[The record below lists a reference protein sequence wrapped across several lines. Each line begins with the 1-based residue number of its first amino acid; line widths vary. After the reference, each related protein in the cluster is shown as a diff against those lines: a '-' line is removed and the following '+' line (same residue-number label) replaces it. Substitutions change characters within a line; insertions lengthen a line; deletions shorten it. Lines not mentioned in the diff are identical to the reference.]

1 QTYKH
6 LDQFTSDTYFPA
18 FIEGNGAVKDTVI
31 NHLGLRVDYKFDA
44 GDHASFTILRNY
56 DIAPQDCSFMPD
68 RFTITV
74 KGGNKDDQ
82 IRIRLWEDLNL
93 NRKFDSTDEVYA
105 SRYYPLG
112 DSAWNTLQ
120 FPITSFKKVTGQ
132 GNNKLYLNRIRAWD
146 IEVTSQIPS
155 MHTGELFVNDLRF
168 YSNYKPAS

>member
-1 QTYKH
+1 MRSSGNPGIYLLTLFFIFIECRLLQSQTYKH

-74 KGGNKDDQ
+74 KG
-82 IRIRLWEDLNL
+82 
-93 NRKFDSTDEVYA
+93 
-105 SRYYPLG
+105 
-112 DSAWNTLQ
+112 
-120 FPITSFKKVTGQ
+120 
-132 GNNKLYLNRIRAWD
+132 
-146 IEVTSQIPS
+146 
-155 MHTGELFVNDLRF
+155 
-168 YSNYKPAS
+168 